1 MLNGISKILNMSL
14 IHLRYDGGGGYGESV
29 PRGGVKGQG
38 YCSRCQRM
46 NMMRQEPDHAD
57 QDRYEGNLK

>member
-29 PRGGVKGQG
+29 PGGKGQG

-46 NMMRQEPDHAD
+46 NMMRGGPGHAA
-57 QDRYEGNLK
+57 QGPYEGNLK